1 MICNRTEEK
10 KVRVKCGKKTSPK
23 KIEENSRKV
32 GIGQQKEKEEKRG
45 KERKKE
51 KRRGKSRKK
60 EKKRIR
66 KFILMS
72 YE

>member
-1 MICNRTEEK
+1 MWKEN
-10 KVRVKCGKKTSPK
+10 VRR

-32 GIGQQKEKEEKRG
+32 EIGQQKEKEEKRE

-51 KRRGKSRKK
+51 KRRGKNRKK

-66 KFILMS
+66 KFLLMS